1 MKTNYLFHLLV
12 WMLPI
17 LLIQWALG
25 WRVFLRNFRAV
36 IIPTLTIG
44 TYFTLADGIAIHQ
57 GIWKFDRNQILG
69 IHLGM
74 VPIEEVLFFFLTSL
88 LVAQSLIL
96 FLPEKLR
103 N

>member
-1 MKTNYLFHLLV
+1 
-12 WMLPI
+12 MLPI

-36 IIPTLTIG
+36 VIPTITIG
-44 TYFTLADGIAIHQ
+44 TYFTLADAIAIHQ

-69 IHLGM
+69 IHFGM

-88 LVAQSLIL
+88 LVAQSLVL